1 MLTQFLFL
9 VVFFLINIFF
19 NLMHYASL
27 KIKLHN
33 FFKLFSIKLPHSNE
47 LDCWLNRSTRI
58 FFFISSFNIYLTGKL
73 WLLFFIIFFFT
84 LWGYPSVNL
93 SAWWFEHHVY
103 KLFSTCY
110 CFEGNQEQV
119 SLCILEHQAKDQ
131 TISKKDMLPKQLAQ
145 KNKKT

>member
-1 MLTQFLFL
+1 
-9 VVFFLINIFF
+9 
-19 NLMHYASL
+19 MHYASL

-33 FFKLFSIKLPHSNE
+33 FFKLFSIKLPHSNK

-58 FFFISSFNIYLTGKL
+58 FSLSFHPFMSI
-73 WLLFFIIFFFT
+73 WLESFDYYFLLLFFFT